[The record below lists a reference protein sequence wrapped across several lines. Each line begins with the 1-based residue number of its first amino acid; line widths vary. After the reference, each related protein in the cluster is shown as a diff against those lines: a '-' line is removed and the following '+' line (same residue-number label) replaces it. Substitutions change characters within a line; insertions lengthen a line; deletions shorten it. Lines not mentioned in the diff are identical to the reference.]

1 MRVSLIHNPAAGDD
15 AFSREHLIW
24 LLQEHGHDVVHEAAK
39 NDDWS
44 GFIEDPGDLVV
55 VAGGDGTVGAVALKL
70 IHRHVP
76 IAILPTG
83 TANNIARALRIG
95 GGPAELIESW
105 PRAQRRPMDV
115 GVATG
120 PWGKSWFIEGVGLGL
135 FATAMAVLDE
145 RDGRTQS
152 KPETRE
158 SKLERDVHTLK
169 GLASEYPPLL
179 LDGTIDGRRLSGKV
193 LLVAA
198 MNIASVGPN
207 MDLAPNADP
216 GDGQLDF
223 ALVREERR
231 ADFIDYVAT
240 RLHGGEATPPTDVH
254 RGRSLRL
261 AWSGYDAHID
271 DRAWRADN
279 PMPEAHAAIEI
290 DVAAQAL
297 EVLLPADTKTE
308 SR

>member
-15 AFSREHLIW
+15 EFSREHLIW
-24 LLQEHGHDVVHEAAK
+24 LLQEHGHEVAHEAAK

-44 GFIEDPGDLVV
+44 SFIEDPGDLVV

-76 IAILPTG
+76 IAVLPMG
-83 TANNIARALRIG
+83 TANNIARALRIDG
-95 GGPAELIESW
+95 SPSELIAAW
-105 PRAQRRPMDV
+105 PKALRRRMDV

-135 FATAMAVLDE
+135 FATAMAVLDA
-145 RDGRTQS
+145 RDSRTGS

-158 SKLERDVHTLK
+158 GKLERDVHTLK

-179 LDGTIDGRRLSGKV
+179 LDGTIDDRALSGNV

-231 ADFIDYVAT
+231 ADFIDYVTT
-240 RLHGGEATPPTDVH
+240 RLRGGEATPPTEVH

-261 AWSGYDAHID
+261 AWSGYDAHVD
-271 DRAWRADN
+271 DRAWRAEN
-279 PMPEAHAAIEI
+279 PMPDTHAAIEI
-290 DVAAQAL
+290 DVAAHAL
-297 EVLLPADTKTE
+297 EVLLPPADASE
-308 SR
+308 QR

>member
-1 MRVSLIHNPAAGDD
+1 MRVSLIHNPTAGDD
-15 AFSREHLIW
+15 EFSREHLIW
-24 LLQEHGHDVVHEAAK
+24 LLQEQGHDVAHDAAK
-39 NDDWS
+39 DDDWS
-44 GFIEDPGDLVV
+44 SFIEDPGDLVV

-70 IHRHVP
+70 IHRRVP
-76 IAILPTG
+76 IAILPMG
-83 TANNIARALRIG
+83 TANNIARALRIE
-95 GGPAELIESW
+95 GGPAELIASW
-105 PRAQRRPMDV
+105 PNARRRPMDV

-145 RDGRTQS
+145 RDGRTRS

-179 LDGTIDGRRLSGKV
+179 LDGTIDGRALSGKV

-231 ADFIDYVAT
+231 ADFINYVAT
-240 RLHGGEATPPTDVH
+240 RLRGGEATPPTDVH

-271 DRAWRADN
+271 DRAWRADS
-279 PMPEAHAAIEI
+279 PMPDAHATIEI
-290 DVAAQAL
+290 DVATHAL
-297 EVLLPADTKTE
+297 EVLLPADAPNG
-308 SR
+308 